1 MVARLHYGIDPHQHP
16 HGKLAAEGDRLP
28 IDRNVA
34 DRIASLLF
42 LGDRVGCSERMGGVP
57 ALEWTGGTPPFGYR
71 YLPERR
77 ILVPV
82 PSEARVVREIFERYV
97 ECRSG
102 SVTVSSW
109 LNDTRRVTRSRSRWT
124 PKTVL
129 DVLRNA
135 TYTGKLPFNG
145 DLYQAEHEPI
155 IDEQPF
161 ERAQKLLE
169 MRAESLPSRAA
180 NASNYLLTGLLQC
193 ARCGHGFIGTNAH
206 GRGGVYRYYT
216 CYSRQ
221 RHGIARCDQ
230 ERIPAEPVEEAIVT
244 EALAALDDGSIF
256 LEAAKKA
263 DEARTAALS
272 DEEAERRELGAEVAS
287 KREAI
292 DRYLKAFETGKL
304 PPSACGHRLENSI
317 RKSRY
322 SRSEAQ
328 RSKRS

>member
-1 MVARLHYGIDPHQHP
+1 MTHVASP
-16 HGKLAAEGDRLP
+16 AAGHVGPPR
-28 IDRNVA
+28 R
-34 DRIASLLF
+34 SLTS
-42 LGDRVGCSERMGGVP
+42 C
-57 ALEWTGGTPPFGYR
+57 GTPP
-71 YLPERR
+71 
-77 ILVPV
+77 
-82 PSEARVVREIFERYV
+82 
-97 ECRSG
+97 
-102 SVTVSSW
+102 
-109 LNDTRRVTRSRSRWT
+109 TR
-124 PKTVL
+124 
-129 DVLRNA
+129 
-135 TYTGKLPFNG
+135 GKLPFNG

-272 DEEAERRELGAEVAS
+272 DEEAEVRRRGLQGQDLS
-287 KREAI
+287 S
-292 DRYLKAFETGKL
+292 TSG
-304 PPSACGHRLENSI
+304 
-317 RKSRY
+317 Y
-322 SRSEAQ
+322 SR
-328 RSKRS
+328 RT